1 MIIKEKGYILSVAQH
16 DDGHITYVVMDEDT
30 NNIVSEGHINS
41 SGRSKTKDL

>member
-16 DDGHITYVVMDEDT
+16 DDGDITYVVMDEDT
-30 NNIVSEGHINS
+30 NNIVSEGYIDS

>member
-16 DDGHITYVVMDEDT
+16 DNGDITYVVMDEDT
-30 NNIVSEGHINS
+30 NNIVSEGYIDS